1 MQDLGKALRYQEADI
16 DEPVH
21 AVREACLC
29 FAVELLTGLVHALLP
44 ANVVELVDLKGKA
57 ALVRLSV
64 NKINGFPDGAGIGSN
79 LLCNLHPLFLHHQEV
94 LQLRLYGTLRP
105 GVLASVIGHCEGL
118 L

>member
-57 ALVRLSV
+57 ALVRLS
-64 NKINGFPDGAGIGSN
+64 DG
-79 LLCNLHPLFLHHQEV
+79 QEEWV
-94 LQLRLYGTLRP
+94 P
-105 GVLASVIGHCEGL
+105 GRGWNYV
-118 L
+118 